1 MLGGYKRHTATQ
13 GHLIFQNDI
22 DRDATDFRYRR
33 KARGKTQLPF
43 RFQQL
48 RLELCATDPLYW
60 PTIMGV
66 NEGPVEPKPV
76 LYPQQA
82 ISAIPKSKGIAP
94 SQVTDQEVEGFFDE
108 VIERN
113 KLLPPK

>member
-1 MLGGYKRHTATQ
+1 
-13 GHLIFQNDI
+13 
-22 DRDATDFRYRR
+22 
-33 KARGKTQLPF
+33 
-43 RFQQL
+43 
-48 RLELCATDPLYW
+48 
-60 PTIMGV
+60 MGV

>member
-1 MLGGYKRHTATQ
+1 
-13 GHLIFQNDI
+13 
-22 DRDATDFRYRR
+22 
-33 KARGKTQLPF
+33 
-43 RFQQL
+43 
-48 RLELCATDPLYW
+48 
-60 PTIMGV
+60 MGV
-66 NEGPVEPKPV
+66 KEGPVEPK
-76 LYPQQA
+76 YQCYTHEQA